1 MHKGPPEV
9 AQRPPGS
16 CAKAPRKLGKPLLAA
31 GKSDVGPA
39 MGVGY
44 SRTAAK
50 NVTKTLQNA
59 ADKNSGELL
68 DWQLAAAKTAVN
80 TVRTDRLL
88 ITASFMISPWFLIGT
103 DFGFGLALA

>member
-1 MHKGPPEV
+1 MRKGPPEV
-9 AQRPPGS
+9 
-16 CAKAPRKLGKPLLAA
+16 GKPLLVA

-39 MGVGY
+39 MDVGY